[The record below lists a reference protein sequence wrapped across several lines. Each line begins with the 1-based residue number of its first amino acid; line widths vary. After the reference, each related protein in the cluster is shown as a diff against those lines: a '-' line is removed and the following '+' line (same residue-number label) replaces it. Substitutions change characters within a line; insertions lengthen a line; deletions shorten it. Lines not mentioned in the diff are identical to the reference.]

1 MENKNTRRTFI
12 QKTALL
18 TAGTFVGSTILN
30 SALAK
35 STTST
40 AIYDNA
46 SSQNGIYT
54 LPKLNYGYDALEPH
68 FDKLT
73 MEIHHTKHHN
83 AYVTNLNKALETL
96 DEKLKSKANTLD
108 GIFENINKFSDTVKN
123 NAGGHYNHTLFWTL
137 LKPNGGGEPTGKLA
151 EAIIATFGN
160 FESFKKVF
168 TEAATKRF
176 GSGWAWLVLSENK
189 LAVTSTA
196 NQDNPLM
203 HLKSKNVIK
212 GTPILALDVWE
223 HAYYL
228 KNQNRRADY
237 INSFWNVVDWTKA
250 DALFVKNNS
259 I

>member
-1 MENKNTRRTFI
+1 MENKNTRRTFL

-18 TAGTFVGSTILN
+18 TAGTFVGSTIFN
-30 SALAK
+30 SVIAK
-35 STTST
+35 NNNYTS
-40 AIYDNA
+40 AIVDQ
-46 SSQNGIYT
+46 SVQNGVYT
-54 LPKLNYGYDALEPH
+54 LPKLSYAYDALEPH
-68 FDKLT
+68 FDQLT

-96 DEKLKSKANTLD
+96 DDKLKNKANTLD
-108 GIFENINKFSDTVKN
+108 GIFEHINKFSDTIKN

-151 EAIIATFGN
+151 AAITATFGN
-160 FESFKKVF
+160 FESFKKAF
-168 TEAATKRF
+168 AEASAKRF
-176 GSGWAWLVLSENK
+176 GSGWAWLVISDDK
-189 LAVTSTA
+189 LVITSTA

-203 HLKSKNVIK
+203 RLKGKNVIK
-212 GTPILALDVWE
+212 GTPVLALDVWE

-237 INSFWNVVDWTKA
+237 INSFWNVVDWSKA
-250 DALFVKNNS
+250 DALFVKNSS